1 MTYQV
6 AVCDDDIEF
15 ARCFSGRIQDA
26 FAAMGVKAQIEC
38 FEDGETCCQAVK
50 KREYDLI
57 FMDIE
62 MDSMNGFDAAR
73 QICFYKER
81 RELPYLIFVSA
92 HESMVFDSYE
102 FEPLW
107 FLCKERLEELG
118 RALRKFAGKMEARE
132 LTFSFR
138 EGRSFRSVK
147 IREILYL
154 EGRGHWID
162 VNTWSDRFDIYGSL
176 GQFEKELTP
185 HGFFRIHRNFL
196 VNMAAVFSINKDTVT
211 LVDYTSL
218 PMGRDRKARVREH
231 FLTVNGR

>member
-107 FLCKERLEELG
+107 FLCKN
-118 RALRKFAGKMEARE
+118 
-132 LTFSFR
+132 S
-138 EGRSFRSVK
+138 
-147 IREILYL
+147 
-154 EGRGHWID
+154 
-162 VNTWSDRFDIYGSL
+162 
-176 GQFEKELTP
+176 
-185 HGFFRIHRNFL
+185 
-196 VNMAAVFSINKDTVT
+196 
-211 LVDYTSL
+211 
-218 PMGRDRKARVREH
+218 
-231 FLTVNGR
+231 